1 MAQPVWQ
8 TPAGSLG
15 VIPESVFYQQTMY
28 AYDPDGG
35 DVYYRLIAGTLPEG
49 IQCSATG
56 LIAGVPL
63 AVASLQGVP
72 TPVNQDVTN
81 KFVLR
86 AYTEKTV
93 NGVEV
98 IDRIADRTFS
108 LTITGNDVPE
118 FITPAGSLGTFYDSD
133 QIDIQIDYTNNDPGD
148 LSIIRLVS
156 GELPG
161 GLTVSETGLISGY
174 IAPTPNVDAPAGY
187 DITAIYT
194 EPYDFVVSSINKN
207 FQFTLEVSDGKSSN
221 LRTFTMFVY
230 DRAALTADNTDITA
244 DNTFITADETPTRA
258 PFLLNATPSN
268 LGTYR
273 SDNYYAYQ
281 FRGYDYDQNTLKYA
295 ISVNEG
301 AGFAPGITLDQ
312 NSGWY
317 YGFIPDQGTTE
328 VTYSFN
334 ITVYESGTITNT
346 VTVTNTTAGTN
357 RITCNSTVDLSV
369 GTPLV
374 FLGTTFGGIA
384 TNTVYYVLSIPS
396 LTQFTVGISPT
407 TSVSV
412 PLLTAS
418 GSCTADEVVCS
429 QPYPFSL
436 TITGNIDAEVAWL
449 TNSNLGTIVNGQ
461 TSTLRVEA
469 TNRGGRELSYR
480 LKSGAFN
487 ELPQGLQLLPSGEI
501 AGRVSFNTFA
511 VDLGATTF
519 DRSQSTV
526 TRTSETTFDSSF
538 TFTVNAYAEDTGQLL
553 YKVKSV
559 NVVDGGTGYSAINT
573 PTIVFNTPVGA
584 SAVAAEVG
592 TVTVLSGEIIS
603 VDLSEQGSGYTST
616 ATITITQGYGGSDAI
631 LEPVMAVTGTRD
643 VVSVFKTFTLRLF
656 REYNKPYQNLLV
668 QAMPPPNDRALVES
682 LLSNEEI
689 FIPEYIYRPDD
700 PNFGKATK
708 IMYQHAFGLAPETI
722 DTYVESLYLNH
733 YWKNLVLGQIETAQ
747 ALDADGNVLYE
758 VVYSKIQ
765 DNLVNSAGESVSK
778 IVSLPYAITDPADG
792 STQISTVYPN
802 SLVNMRDQVIDV
814 VGQISQTLPQW
825 MTSKQTNGRVLG
837 FTPAWVLCYTQPGR
851 SAQIAYYL
859 QQQFGEQLNKV
870 DFKVDRY
877 ILDRTLSRN
886 WDTETQ
892 SWTPTASLTT
902 FDRYSSPDQVFI
914 GYVDIAT
921 NLPFAD
927 VNFKTQA
934 YIAALGG
941 LDGQI
946 TQLNG
951 KTLIFAQQ
959 ENYAGYPTTDAAW
972 QKYTVV
978 YDSGGYAPETSGT
991 GFDASTTV
999 PGGYDVNCT
1008 ATTTGSNRITC
1019 TSTVTMNV
1027 GDPIWFSGTTF
1038 GGIQSVN
1045 SSGVTEVYYVL
1056 NIVNGTQF
1064 TVAATASSTTAVTL
1078 SSAAGTMTANF
1089 GNQRMAIWTINVDP
1103 ATTLVTL
1110 TLNTKT
1116 AESEYVQVREGLNF
1130 AGSQLYY
1137 TTSPPAG
1144 LTRVTWL
1151 ALPESSSTETTFDFG
1166 SMAFE
1171 VPLDMYDTSDSYDKY
1186 LVFPRT
1192 NILV

>member
-49 IQCSATG
+49 IQCSVTG

-86 AYTEKTV
+86 AYTEKIV

-98 IDRIADRTFS
+98 VDRIADRTFS

-118 FITPAGSLGTFYDSD
+118 FITPAGNLGTFYDSD

-148 LSIIRLVS
+148 VTRIRLVS

-161 GLTVSETGLISGY
+161 GLTLSETGLISGY
-174 IAPTPNVDAPAGY
+174 IAPTPNVDAPPGY

-221 LRTFTMFVY
+221 LRTFSMFVY

-244 DNTFITADETPTRA
+244 DNTFITADETPIRA
-258 PFLLNATPSN
+258 PFLLNATPGN
-268 LGTYR
+268 LGTFR

-301 AGFAPGITLDQ
+301 AGFAPGLSLDQ

-334 ITVYESGTITNT
+334 VTVYESGTSTNT
-346 VTVTNTTAGTN
+346 ITVTNTTAGTN

-374 FLGTTFGGIA
+374 FAGTTFGGIV

-396 LTQFTVGISPT
+396 LTQFTVAISPT
-407 TSVSV
+407 ATTPVA
-412 PLLTAS
+412 LLTAS

-436 TITGNIDAEVAWL
+436 TITGNIDAEVTWL
-449 TNSNLGTIVNGQ
+449 TNSNLGTVVNGS

-526 TRTSETTFDSSF
+526 NRVSETTFDSSF

-573 PTIVFNTPVGA
+573 PTIVFNTPIGA

-592 TVTVLSGEIIS
+592 TVTVQSGEIIS
-603 VDLSEQGSGYTST
+603 VDLSDQGSGYTSA
-616 ATITITQGYGGSDAI
+616 ATITITQGYGGSGAI

-643 VVSVFKTFTLRLF
+643 VVSVFKTFTIRLF

-668 QAMPPPNDRALVES
+668 QAMPPPNDRVLIDS
-682 LLSNEEI
+682 LLNNENI
-689 FIPEYIYRPDD
+689 FVPEYIYRPDD
-700 PNFGKATK
+700 PNFGKATQVV
-708 IMYQHAFGLAPETI
+708 YQHAFGLAPETI

-747 ALDADGNVLYE
+747 ALDAAGNILYE

-765 DNLVNSAGESVSK
+765 DNLVNSAGESVNK
-778 IVSLPYAITDPADG
+778 IVALPYAITDPADG

-825 MTSKQTNGRVLG
+825 MTSKQQNGRVLG

-886 WDTETQ
+886 WDTTTQ
-892 SWTPTASLTT
+892 TWTPTPSLTT

-921 NLPFAD
+921 NLPFAS
-927 VNFKTQA
+927 VNFRTQA
-934 YIAALGG
+934 HIAALGG

-972 QKYTVV
+972 QRYTVS

-1019 TSTVTMNV
+1019 TSTATMNV
-1027 GDPIWFSGTTF
+1027 GDPIWFTGTTF

-1045 SSGVTEVYYVL
+1045 ISGITEVYYVL

-1064 TVAATASSTTAVTL
+1064 TVGATASSVTAVALT
-1078 SSAAGTMTANF
+1078 SATGSMTANF
-1089 GNQRMAIWTINVDP
+1089 GNQRMSIWTINVDP
-1103 ATTLVTL
+1103 VSTQVTL
-1110 TLNTKT
+1110 TLDTKT

-1130 AGSQLYY
+1130 AGAQLYY
-1137 TTSPPAG
+1137 TTSPPPG

-1151 ALPESSSTETTFDFG
+1151 ALPESSSTETIFDQG